1 MKLFV
6 LVASLLAACSAFAPA
21 TPALQ
26 LSKVAASRADAS
38 MMARAPPKKAAKAA
52 KVAKAAPKKAAAPK
66 KVVKKAAPKPAPKP
80 VAKKAPVKRVV
91 KKAPAKKVGGG
102 KSPVGKGGIFPW
114 ITNEPGTYG
123 KPFMLSA
130 VDFTSDDGDAWIG
143 WGFMPKSVKDTLYP
157 KGYKGMLNK

>member
-1 MKLFV
+1 
-6 LVASLLAACSAFAPA
+6 
-21 TPALQ
+21 
-26 LSKVAASRADAS
+26 
-38 MMARAPPKKAAKAA
+38 MARAPPKKAAKAA

-66 KVVKKAAPKPAPKP
+66 KV
-80 VAKKAPVKRVV
+80 AKKAPVKRVV

-102 KSPVGKGGIFPW
+102 KSPVAKGGIFPW

>member
-1 MKLFV
+1 MLRYLV
-6 LVASLLAACSAFAPA
+6 AAALVASCSAFAPA

-26 LSKVAASRADAS
+26 LSKVAARSDGPA
-38 MMARAPPKKAAKAA
+38 MMARAPPKKAATAA
-52 KVAKAAPKKAAAPK
+52 
-66 KVVKKAAPKPAPKP
+66 KP
-80 VAKKAPVKRVV
+80 VAKKAPPKKVV
-91 KKAPAKKVGGG
+91 KSKPSG

-123 KPFMLSA
+123 KPLTLSA

-157 KGYKGMLNK
+157 KGYKGLLNK